1 MDEDDETRDRTTIV
15 VTVLQNAMDQNPYV
29 APEED
34 EEAEDMPPDE
44 PVEDDEAAFVLLDT
58 LPMSFDKLHRSLV
71 AYQSSPG
78 SMLDKEPISLSTLPV
93 LEDTPQDYEPTETN
107 EMDDILS
114 SDPTDIAPKKEAV
127 DPAAALYAI
136 PELAA
141 LGRVFRSSPPIP
153 LTESE
158 TEYVVTC
165 TKHIYESSVVLQF
178 DVENTIDDQRLENVT
193 VMLESDGGV
202 FEITGEIPAGEI
214 KYGQGATC
222 FTVMERN
229 MDVALEASEFT
240 SSLHF
245 NVVQVDPAT
254 GEAESEPFEEE
265 YPLEDLVLTSADY
278 MAKVAVPDFRKA
290 WEVTGN
296 GNESMSK
303 YALQYKT
310 YSDCASAVTAMLG
323 MQACDGTGVIKT
335 LPGVGG
341 EDDTKPHMMHLSGT
355 FIGGVTVLARAQMVK
370 QGAAQVLLKIA
381 VRSSDE
387 AVTSMVIDCIR

>member
-1 MDEDDETRDRTTIV
+1 MILLQRILMDEDDETRDRTTIV

-153 LTESE
+153 L
-158 TEYVVTC
+158 
-165 TKHIYESSVVLQF
+165 
-178 DVENTIDDQRLENVT
+178 
-193 VMLESDGGV
+193 
-202 FEITGEIPAGEI
+202 ITHHTP
-214 KYGQGATC
+214 
-222 FTVMERN
+222 
-229 MDVALEASEFT
+229 
-240 SSLHF
+240 
-245 NVVQVDPAT
+245 
-254 GEAESEPFEEE
+254 
-265 YPLEDLVLTSADY
+265 
-278 MAKVAVPDFRKA
+278 
-290 WEVTGN
+290 
-296 GNESMSK
+296 
-303 YALQYKT
+303 
-310 YSDCASAVTAMLG
+310 
-323 MQACDGTGVIKT
+323 
-335 LPGVGG
+335 
-341 EDDTKPHMMHLSGT
+341 
-355 FIGGVTVLARAQMVK
+355 
-370 QGAAQVLLKIA
+370 
-381 VRSSDE
+381 
-387 AVTSMVIDCIR
+387 